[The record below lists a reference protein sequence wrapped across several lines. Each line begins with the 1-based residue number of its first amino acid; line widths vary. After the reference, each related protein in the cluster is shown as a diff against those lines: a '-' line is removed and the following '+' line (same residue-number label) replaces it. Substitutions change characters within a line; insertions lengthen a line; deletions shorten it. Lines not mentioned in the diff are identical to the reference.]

1 MFQEGNLDARKV
13 EMLINCLETG
23 KDIWSDLEKRLLQ
36 TKGSWN
42 GLIFNTSRHR
52 QWSCWLP
59 CPKAVNRQ
67 HIQAIYWPDETAIMA
82 RCFILCTNFFPLP
95 YQLSGISI
103 SLSVQTRNTVQSFL
117 SLIFSEW
124 GFFFL
129 NQEEKSIKFKKGFL
143 TSEVSLLFF
152 LANVLVTKRLHL

>member
-1 MFQEGNLDARKV
+1 
-13 EMLINCLETG
+13 
-23 KDIWSDLEKRLLQ
+23 
-36 TKGSWN
+36 
-42 GLIFNTSRHR
+42 
-52 QWSCWLP
+52 
-59 CPKAVNRQ
+59 
-67 HIQAIYWPDETAIMA
+67 MA

>member
-1 MFQEGNLDARKV
+1 
-13 EMLINCLETG
+13 
-23 KDIWSDLEKRLLQ
+23 
-36 TKGSWN
+36 
-42 GLIFNTSRHR
+42 
-52 QWSCWLP
+52 
-59 CPKAVNRQ
+59 
-67 HIQAIYWPDETAIMA
+67 MA

-124 GFFFL
+124 CFFL

-143 TSEVSLLFF
+143 TSEVSLLFL
-152 LANVLVTKRLHL
+152 LANVVVTKTPHL